1 MLGDNSGGV
10 SVIVPARNEAR
21 HLARLIDAIP
31 PVDQIIVVDG
41 HSVDGTARIAQEHER
56 VSLVLKQQSR
66 GKGSALS
73 LGFQFAEHEYVVM
86 LDSDGSMDPQELP
99 RLVEGLR
106 NGAHLARGSRYL
118 PGGGSDDLTRFRSV
132 GNRILTGLAN
142 ALYGVHWTD
151 LAYGYAAF
159 RLSALSRLDVLHF
172 DDKLPMRFGAS
183 RGMAYG
189 QGFEIESLIF
199 CRSARRGLV
208 VVEVPSHE
216 RSRWGGDSNLKA
228 VPDGIRA
235 LAAILLE
242 RMRSRRRI
250 PQSFRSGAS
259 LGKSGS

>member
-1 MLGDNSGGV
+1 MKGDGV
-10 SVIVPARNEAR
+10 CVVVPARNEAG
-21 HLARLIDAIP
+21 HLARLIDSIP

-41 HSVDGTARIAQEHER
+41 HSTDETVLIAKTHER
-56 VSLVLKQQSR
+56 VSLVLEQQSR
-66 GKGSALS
+66 GKGAALS

-86 LDSDGSMDPQELP
+86 LDSDGSMDPNEIP
-99 RLVEGLR
+99 RLVEALR
-106 NGAHLARGSRYL
+106 KGAHLARGSRYL
-118 PGGGSDDLTRFRSV
+118 PGGGSDDLTHFRSM
-132 GNRILTGLAN
+132 GNRVLTGLAN
-142 ALYGVHWTD
+142 VLYGVQWTD

-172 DDKLPMRFGAS
+172 DDKLPTRFGPS

-199 CRSARRGLV
+199 CRSARRGLN

-228 VPDGIRA
+228 VPDGFRA
-235 LAAILLE
+235 LTAILLE

-250 PQSFRSGAS
+250 PHLVEWPGLSE
-259 LGKSGS
+259 